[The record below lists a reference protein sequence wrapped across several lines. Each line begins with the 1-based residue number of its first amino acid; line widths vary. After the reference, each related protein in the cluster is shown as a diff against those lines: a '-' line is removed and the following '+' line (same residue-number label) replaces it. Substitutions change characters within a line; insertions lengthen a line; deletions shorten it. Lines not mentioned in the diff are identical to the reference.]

1 MTGQRYYKGMEPPKQ
16 NNLEVALKIA
26 RAKLADSNPQELAD
40 RTGGQLTEF
49 GDKTA
54 LKLDFV
60 GDSVTV
66 TLPEGKGYF
75 APEAPLPD
83 FFLVMVLHYLVS
95 EGTRLKNQKIT
106 YVQCPSG
113 KFYEG
118 PFNKHTKDRMLQT
131 FGEEVKLL
139 KKVAQELGW
148 QMDNE
153 GDVAATAYLFP
164 KVPISFVLYGQ
175 DEDFEPDL
183 NIFFD
188 KSIIEFLPEEDIK
201 LVSGL
206 LVSKACKKAEEIR
219 GEKI

>member
-1 MTGQRYYKGMEPPKQ
+1 MTDKRFYKGMELPKQ

-26 RAKLADSNPQELAD
+26 RGKLTDCNAAELAD
-40 RTGGQLTEF
+40 RTGGQVIDFE
-49 GDKTA
+49 GETA

-60 GDSVTV
+60 GDSVFV

-75 APEAPLPD
+75 APGAPLPD

-95 EGTRLKNQKIT
+95 KGQSLKNEKIT

-118 PFNKHTKDRMLQT
+118 PFNKHTKDRMLQA
-131 FGEEVKLL
+131 FGEDVELL
-139 KKVAQELGW
+139 KQVAQDLGW
-148 QMDNE
+148 QIDKE
-153 GDVAATAYLFP
+153 GDAAATAYLFP
-164 KVPISFVLYGQ
+164 KVPISFVLYGK

-188 KSIIEFLPEEDIK
+188 KSIIDFLPEEDIK

-206 LVSKACKKAEEIR
+206 LVGKACKKASEIK
-219 GEKI
+219 GD